1 MMYSE
6 IRDLINKY
14 PNIEDIIKEV
24 REELTK
30 NHQESI
36 VNEGTV
42 YTTEE
47 AFNKK
52 QINQLLIK

>member
-1 MMYSE
+1 MYSE

-30 NHQESI
+30 I
-36 VNEGTV
+36 I
-42 YTTEE
+42 
-47 AFNKK
+47 KK
-52 QINQLLIK
+52 VLLMKELFIQQKKLLIKNK